1 MSPKDYWLLT
11 EGETAAKV
19 RGFIF
24 NRAYEADNIRSLYT
38 LMYNINVRKGSQ
50 KRADQLWPLVIDFEK
65 KGKELSHEEIVE
77 RNKRIREMSNN

>member
-1 MSPKDYWLLT
+1 
-11 EGETAAKV
+11 
-19 RGFIF
+19 
-24 NRAYEADNIRSLYT
+24 
-38 LMYNINVRKGSQ
+38 MYNINVRKGSQ